1 MPTAE
6 SDSSTGTFHS
16 TCVKYLRKYGKRIGL
31 NNNFSIIDQDDA
43 YVWRLCNPNF
53 TLIFLRSKKLVSD
66 FLKPIAQGLKEAH
79 TPLKA
84 QQVLSDISNAKAKSE
99 SPAGMRIRAQSLG
112 SGGQILMVI
121 ADVSRRSPMLK
132 TPSSSS
138 SASSYTS
145 SMKKHSESSEVS
157 TLMISWS
164 TDSVCSAK
172 SLESSQT
179 SNTSWLMSFR

>member
-1 MPTAE
+1 MKKRLNVLLGEVAGSKLVLGQSRCGRPMTE
-6 SDSSTGTFHS
+6 SDTLLGTFHS

-43 YVWRLCNPNF
+43 YVCRCRDSSF
-53 TLIFLRSKKLVSD
+53 KLILSRSKKLVSD

-99 SPAGMRIRAQSLG
+99 SPAGMRIRAQGLG

-121 ADVSRRSPMLK
+121 ADVSRRSP
-132 TPSSSS
+132 
-138 SASSYTS
+138 
-145 SMKKHSESSEVS
+145 
-157 TLMISWS
+157 IS
-164 TDSVCSAK
+164 DFKLIKFC
-172 SLESSQT
+172 
-179 SNTSWLMSFR
+179 F